1 MAKTWGE
8 LTIQR
13 DGESR
18 VEIGALALTVARR
31 DRVWVLGWSD
41 APEERI
47 PSAAAADDASDAAST
62 LQVRP
67 ALPDRA
73 LICRR
78 FAGLAGANGAEPA
91 DPSASATLRLLP
103 GAHLDLFQAVPLWL
117 QIVQADG
124 ALLCDRPIVRPSD
137 TFFGSTTRQ
146 GELAYATAEAAALD
160 EGSLRGRPD
169 LALAQI
175 QLRNLSARDWSIQ
188 RLYLPAPSLSLYVE
202 AHDREPDEE
211 DAFCPFRTSS
221 LVIERTDNHVRA
233 DVRVDKSPPPTLRS
247 PLVAAEPRHRAT
259 PNLLVRALSEI
270 LS

>member
-1 MAKTWGE
+1 MATTWGE
-8 LTIQR
+8 LTIPR

-18 VEIGALALTVARR
+18 VEIGTLALTVARR

-47 PSAAAADDASDAAST
+47 PSAAAADDASDAASK
-62 LQVRP
+62 LQIRP

-78 FAGLAGANGAEPA
+78 FAGLAGAEGGQPA
-91 DPSASATLRLLP
+91 DLSAGATLRLLP

-124 ALLCDRPIVRPSD
+124 ALLCDRPIERPSD

-146 GELAYATAEAAALD
+146 GELAYAASEAAALD
-160 EGSLRGRPD
+160 ARSHHGRSD
-169 LALAQI
+169 VALAQI

-202 AHDREPDEE
+202 GHDREPDEE
-211 DAFCPFRTSS
+211 AASCPFRTSS
-221 LVIERTDNHVRA
+221 LAIERADNHARA
-233 DVRVDKSPPPTLRS
+233 DVRVDKTPPPALRS
-247 PLVAAEPRHRAT
+247 PRVAAEPRHRAT
-259 PNLLVRALSEI
+259 PNLLVRAFSEI
-270 LS
+270 LG